1 MMSRAQTRRCEAS
14 RRQELAVADVPS
26 EFTLLVGPRGEG
38 WVDLRNRLARSA
50 RELHFV
56 AVASQSENGSSILTI
71 AGRLA
76 ELAMS
81 IPMRPEGKAPG
92 DLTANTLVSASTLF
106 AAQIQQYDDDADRK
120 DADAPVGT
128 APDI

>member
-1 MMSRAQTRRCEAS
+1 MGKAQILGRDTSDSRDET
-14 RRQELAVADVPS
+14 VAAFPS
-26 EFTLLVGPRGEG
+26 EFTMLVGPRGDG
-38 WVDLRNRLARSA
+38 WIDLRTRLARSA

-56 AVASQSENGSSILTI
+56 AVASQSANGSSILMI

-81 IPMRPEGKAPG
+81 IPMRPEAKPPDELAAG
-92 DLTANTLVSASTLF
+92 TLVNASTLF
-106 AAQIQQYDDDADRK
+106 AAQMQRFGGEADREDDAIP
-120 DADAPVGT
+120 AGT

>member
-1 MMSRAQTRRCEAS
+1 MQPGAS
-14 RRQELAVADVPS
+14 HNRDPADFPS
-26 EFTLLVGPRGEG
+26 EFTLLAGPRGEG

-56 AVASQSENGSSILTI
+56 AVASQSANGSSILMI

-81 IPMRPEGKAPG
+81 IPVPAEAKPPG
-92 DLTANTLVSASTLF
+92 DPATTTLVSAATLF
-106 AAQIQQYDDDADRK
+106 AAQVQQYGGEADRK
-120 DADAPVGT
+120 VADASVR
-128 APDI
+128 AVPDI